1 MTEVI
6 TTNTP
11 APSPRSISLRIRY
24 AAVVGAELISP
35 IIAGVAALLAANAY
49 LHDSGPE
56 AGRLALLGGL
66 AVAAG
71 ILAQTFFG
79 DALRRTTARI
89 NGQLRGGRTWSCA
102 SCGASIRA
110 DRWSDHD
117 INTAE
122 RLLGDPDAHGCTGL
136 RT

>member
-1 MTEVI
+1 MPEVL
-6 TTNTP
+6 TTTTP
-11 APSPRSISLRIRY
+11 ASSPRSIGLRIRY
-24 AAVVGAELISP
+24 AAVIGAELVCP
-35 IIAGVAALLAANAY
+35 ILSGVAALLAGNAY

-79 DALRRTTARI
+79 DALRQTTARL

-102 SCGASIRA
+102 SCGTSIRA

-117 INTAE
+117 SDTAQ
-122 RLLGDPDAHGCTGL
+122 RLLGDPDAHGCTGP

>member
-6 TTNTP
+6 ITTTP
-11 APSPRSISLRIRY
+11 APAPRSVSLRIRY
-24 AAVVGAELISP
+24 AAVIGAELVCP
-35 IIAGVAALLAANAY
+35 ILAGVAALLAGNAY
-49 LHDSGPE
+49 LHSGPE

-79 DALRRTTARI
+79 DALRQTTARL

-102 SCGASIRA
+102 SCGTSIRA

-122 RLLGDPDAHGCTGL
+122 RLLGDPDAHGCTGP